1 MPTSTLTSKGQVTIP
16 KEVRKHLRVA
26 EGDRLE
32 FSIAEDGSVRLRPV
46 ADPVRQLLGLLHKG
60 GIPPLSIS
68 EMDQA
73 IAGFVADEDERIRAG
88 RR

>member
-1 MPTSTLTSKGQVTIP
+1 MPTSTLTSKGQVTVP

-46 ADPVRQLLGLLHKG
+46 AGSVRQLLGLLHREG
-60 GIPPLSIS
+60 TPPLSIS

-88 RR
+88 KR